1 MADFE
6 DDGSLRAMVQ
16 LLKHI
21 FDEALLAGFSQTE
34 AMALTSQTLQS
45 FLAGAAQ
52 QTAQPREN

>member
-1 MADFE
+1 MAEFSDE
-6 DDGSLRAMVQ
+6 DNSLRAMVQ

-45 FLAGAAQ
+45 FLANAQ
-52 QTAQPREN
+52 QEQRSK